1 MGDIVEAILTVLSIK
16 GEISIDDIARE
27 LDVKKDKVINAIN
40 TLKGLGLIDVKRS
53 NDGVIRLSSDARKL
67 LGLA

>member
-1 MGDIVEAILTVLSIK
+1 MGDIVEDILTVLSIK

-27 LDVKKDKVINAIN
+27 LDAKKDEVINAIN

-53 NDGVIRLSSDARKL
+53 NDEVIKLSSDARKL

>member
-1 MGDIVEAILTVLSIK
+1 MGDIVEDILTVLSIK

-27 LDVKKDKVINAIN
+27 LDAKKDEVINVIN

-53 NDGVIRLSSDARKL
+53 NDEVIKLSSDARKL
-67 LGLA
+67 LGL

>member
-1 MGDIVEAILTVLSIK
+1 MGDIVEDILTVLSIK

>member
-27 LDVKKDKVINAIN
+27 LDAKKDEVINVIN

-53 NDGVIRLSSDARKL
+53 NDEVIKLSSDARKL

>member
-1 MGDIVEAILTVLSIK
+1 MGDIVEDILTVLSIK

-53 NDGVIRLSSDARKL
+53 NDEVIRLSSDARKL

>member
-27 LDVKKDKVINAIN
+27 LDVKK
-40 TLKGLGLIDVKRS
+40 G
-53 NDGVIRLSSDARKL
+53 
-67 LGLA
+67 